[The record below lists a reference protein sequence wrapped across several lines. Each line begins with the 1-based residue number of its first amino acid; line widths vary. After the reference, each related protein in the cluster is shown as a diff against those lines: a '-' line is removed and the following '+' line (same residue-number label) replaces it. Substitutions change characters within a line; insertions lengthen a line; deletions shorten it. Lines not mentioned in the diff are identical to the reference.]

1 MGNFYV
7 DVGFF
12 PFFGRVAL
20 PDHVSFG
27 GVFVEAAPA
36 FEGGVGGHFSFSSSF
51 LEGKRLLGWID
62 RLVILF
68 LRGLEEDLKIEREG
82 ERERFGFK
90 QLLYTLYTYVKTK

>member
-1 MGNFYV
+1 MDGKRELTKNMHIRSTNSTVGNFYV

-36 FEGGVGGHFSFSSSF
+36 FEGGV
-51 LEGKRLLGWID
+51 
-62 RLVILF
+62 
-68 LRGLEEDLKIEREG
+68 
-82 ERERFGFK
+82 
-90 QLLYTLYTYVKTK
+90 